1 MAQLRDTTINGSL
14 IIKDSQGTI
23 DVASYIRNFMNAT
36 YIYDIATFGSSTSGH
51 ITSPTYTVSGNGL
64 LYISA
69 YVWGDATTDYGQ
81 TSIYLRNQSKQII
94 AQGKSCLGTA
104 KNYELAANC
113 SALVPVKNGDM
124 LYTVPYI
131 TKLASTKQ
139 VVSYCLGIGCTC
151 TIGYNASLT

>member
-1 MAQLRDTTINGSL
+1 MAQLKDTTINGTL
-14 IIKDSQGTI
+14 IIKDSQGSI

-36 YIYDIATFGSSTSGH
+36 YTYDIATFGSSTTGH
-51 ITSPTYTVSGNGL
+51 ITSATYTVSGDGL
-64 LYISA
+64 LFISA

-81 TSIYLRNQSKQII
+81 LSIYLRNQSKQII
-94 AQGKSCLGTA
+94 AQGKSCITTA

-131 TKLASTKQ
+131 SKSASQKQ
-139 VVSYCLGIGCTC
+139 VVSYCLGIGCKA